1 MKINKK
7 VLRKAVDKMSRAG
20 KRKKGHTPVM
30 TTEADSFMSR
40 WEDTQYLRTV
50 AMEDANEH
58 MGGYSKYY

>member
-7 VLRKAVDKMSRAG
+7 VLRKAVDKMSRTG
-20 KRKKGHTPVM
+20 KRKKVDNAAM
-30 TTEADSFMSR
+30 TTEADNFISR
-40 WEDTQYLRTV
+40 WEDTHYLRTV